1 VSLIENLPTAM
12 QAVLVVLVFAG
23 LSITGLYLVRRAV
36 PAQTLR
42 EDHDVAGYTFGVIGA
57 FYGVVLAFV
66 IIVAW
71 QRFQR
76 AQEKT
81 QNEALALTNMYV
93 MARGFEDPMRTS
105 LIAAVRSYANE
116 VVSTEWTAMA
126 NANYA
131 RSRGDQDRLW
141 QVLLTYEPRNSRD
154 QVLLEKCLSYMG
166 QVSDARELRYMF
178 YTEEIPS
185 VIWIVI
191 YVGCVIT
198 IGFSYF
204 FGTRRQ
210 RSQAI
215 MCGTFAALIGLTIL
229 AVSELAN
236 PYQGTINVS
245 ASPFRFVIST
255 IDQRG
260 ASLPLLAAPHALA
273 TAGGK
278 SAPAGG

>member
-12 QAVLVVLVFAG
+12 QAVLVVIAFAG
-23 LSITGLYLVRRAV
+23 LSVTGLYLVRRAV
-36 PAQTLR
+36 PAHTLR
-42 EDHDVAGYTFGVIGA
+42 EDHDVAGFTFGVIGA

-66 IIVAW
+66 IVVAW

-81 QNEALALTNMYV
+81 QSEALALTNMYV
-93 MARGFEDPMRTS
+93 LARGFENPMRS
-105 LIAAVRSYANE
+105 DLIAAVRRYADE

-126 NANYA
+126 QDSFQK
-131 RSRGDQDRLW
+131 SRGGEDRLW
-141 QVLLTYEPRNSRD
+141 AVLLTYEPRSSRD
-154 QVLLEKCLSYMG
+154 QILLDKCISYMG
-166 QVSDARELRYMF
+166 QLSDARELRYV
-178 YTEEIPS
+178 YYKEDLPS

-204 FGTRRQ
+204 FGVRRQ
-210 RSQAI
+210 SSQAI

-236 PYQGTINVS
+236 PYQGTVNIS

-255 IDQRG
+255 IDQQG
-260 ASLPLLAAPHALA
+260 ASLPLRPTPNAVA
-273 TAGGK
+273 TSGGQPGAGG
-278 SAPAGG
+278 